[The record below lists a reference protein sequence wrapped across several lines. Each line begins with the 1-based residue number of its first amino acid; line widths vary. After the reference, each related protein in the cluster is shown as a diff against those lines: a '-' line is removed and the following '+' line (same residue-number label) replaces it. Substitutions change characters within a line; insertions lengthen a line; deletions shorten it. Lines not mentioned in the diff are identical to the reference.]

1 MVQALE
7 IKGLRKEYN
16 GFFLKDISFS
26 LPQGYVMGL
35 IGPNG
40 AGKTTI
46 IKLILNLIKKK
57 AGEIRVFGM
66 DNLKQ
71 EIEMKSR
78 IGFVHEV
85 PSFYGYMKLERVKS
99 IVSRFYPAWDDKLF
113 SRLCGEF
120 KLPLGKK
127 ISSLSRGMNTKFALA
142 LALSHDAD
150 LLLMDEPTSG
160 LDPVFRREL
169 MERLSEIIQDEQK
182 AVLFSTHITS
192 DLVRTADYIT
202 YIQGGEIIFSSTKDK
217 VREDWAIVKGENE
230 LLTDEILPLFKGIR
244 KSQYGFKAL
253 TSDIE
258 KVRRQ
263 LSGQNLIVE
272 KASLDEIMFFLSK
285 GEINA

>member
-1 MVQALE
+1 MVSALE
-7 IKGLRKEYN
+7 IKDLRKEYN

-192 DLVRTADYIT
+192 DLERTADYIT

-230 LLTDEILPLFKGIR
+230 LLSDEILPLFKGIR

-253 TSDIE
+253 TYDIE
-258 KVRRQ
+258 KVRCQ

>member
-1 MVQALE
+1 MVPALE

-78 IGFVHEV
+78 IGFIHEV

-99 IVSRFYPAWDDKLF
+99 IVSRFYPAWDDNLF

-169 MERLSEIIQDEQK
+169 MEKLSEIIQDEQK

-192 DLVRTADYIT
+192 DLERTADYIT

-217 VREDWAIVKGENE
+217 VRDDWAIVKGENE
-230 LLTDEILPLFKGIR
+230 LLSDEIRPLFRGIR

-263 LSGQNLIVE
+263 IRGQNLIVE

>member
-1 MVQALE
+1 MVPALE

-142 LALSHDAD
+142 LALSHDTD

-192 DLVRTADYIT
+192 DLERTADYIT

-230 LLTDEILPLFKGIR
+230 LLSDEIRPLFRGIR

>member
-1 MVQALE
+1 MVPALE

-78 IGFVHEV
+78 IGFIHEV

-192 DLVRTADYIT
+192 DLERTADYIT

-230 LLTDEILPLFKGIR
+230 LLTDEIRPLFKGIR

-263 LSGQNLIVE
+263 LRGQNLIVE

>member
-1 MVQALE
+1 MVPALE

-192 DLVRTADYIT
+192 DLERTADYIT

-230 LLTDEILPLFKGIR
+230 LLSDEILPLFKGIR

-263 LSGQNLIVE
+263 LRGQNLIVE

>member
-1 MVQALE
+1 MVPALE

-192 DLVRTADYIT
+192 DLERTADYIT

>member
-1 MVQALE
+1 MVPALE

-85 PSFYGYMKLERVKS
+85 PSFYGYMKLEGVKS

-113 SRLCGEF
+113 SRLCAEF

-192 DLVRTADYIT
+192 DLERTADYLT
-202 YIQGGEIIFSSTKDK
+202 YIQGGEIIFSSTKEK

-230 LLTDEILPLFKGIR
+230 LLSDEILPLLKGIR

-253 TSDIE
+253 TSEIE

-263 LSGQNLIVE
+263 LRGQNLIVE

>member
-1 MVQALE
+1 MVPALE

-46 IKLILNLIKKK
+46 IKLILNLIKRK

-78 IGFVHEV
+78 IGFIHEV

-99 IVSRFYPAWDDKLF
+99 IVSRFYPDWDDKLF
-113 SRLCGEF
+113 YRLCGEF

-192 DLVRTADYIT
+192 DLERTADYIT

-217 VREDWAIVKGENE
+217 VRDDWAIVKGENE
-230 LLTDEILPLFKGIR
+230 LLSDEIRPLFRGIR

-253 TSDIE
+253 TSDIG

-263 LSGQNLIVE
+263 ISGQDLIVE

>member
-1 MVQALE
+1 MVPALE

-46 IKLILNLIKKK
+46 IKLILNLIKRK
-57 AGEIRVFGM
+57 AGEIRVFGL
-66 DNLKQ
+66 DNLRQ

-78 IGFVHEV
+78 IGFIHEV

-113 SRLCGEF
+113 YRLCGEF

-192 DLVRTADYIT
+192 DLERTADHIT
-202 YIQGGEIIFSSTKDK
+202 YIQDGEIIFSSTRDK
-217 VREDWAIVKGENE
+217 VKEDWAIVKGENK
-230 LLTDEILPLFKGIR
+230 LLSDEIRPLFRGIR

-263 LSGQNLIVE
+263 LRGQNLLIE

>member
-1 MVQALE
+1 MVPALE

-99 IVSRFYPAWDDKLF
+99 IVSRFYPAWDDKPF

-192 DLVRTADYIT
+192 DLERTADYIT

-230 LLTDEILPLFKGIR
+230 LLSDEIRPLFRGIR

>member
-1 MVQALE
+1 MVPALE

-78 IGFVHEV
+78 IGFIHEV

-192 DLVRTADYIT
+192 DLERTADYIT

-217 VREDWAIVKGENE
+217 VRDDWAIVKGENE
-230 LLTDEILPLFKGIR
+230 LLSDEIRPLFRGIR

-263 LSGQNLIVE
+263 ISGQNLIVE

>member
-1 MVQALE
+1 MVPALE

-192 DLVRTADYIT
+192 DLERTADYIT

-230 LLTDEILPLFKGIR
+230 LLSDEILPLFKGIR

-253 TSDIE
+253 TSDID

>member
-1 MVQALE
+1 
-7 IKGLRKEYN
+7 
-16 GFFLKDISFS
+16 
-26 LPQGYVMGL
+26 MGL

-192 DLVRTADYIT
+192 DLERTADYIT

-230 LLTDEILPLFKGIR
+230 LLSDEILPLFKGIR

-253 TSDIE
+253 TSDID

>member
-1 MVQALE
+1 MVPALE

-192 DLVRTADYIT
+192 DLERTADYIT

-230 LLTDEILPLFKGIR
+230 LLSDEIRPLFRGIR

>member
-1 MVQALE
+1 MVPALE

-78 IGFVHEV
+78 IGFIHEV

-160 LDPVFRREL
+160 LDPVFRMEL

-192 DLVRTADYIT
+192 DLERTADYIT

>member
-1 MVQALE
+1 MVPALE

-78 IGFVHEV
+78 IGFIHEV

-192 DLVRTADYIT
+192 DLERTADYIT

-263 LSGQNLIVE
+263 LRGQNLIVE

>member
-1 MVQALE
+1 MVPALE

-16 GFFLKDISFS
+16 GFYLKDISFS

-46 IKLILNLIKKK
+46 IKLILNLIKRK

-66 DNLKQ
+66 DNLTQ
-71 EIEMKSR
+71 EIEIKSR
-78 IGFVHEV
+78 IGFIHEV
-85 PSFYGYMKLERVKS
+85 PSFYGYIKLERVKS

-113 SRLCGEF
+113 YRLCGEF

-192 DLVRTADYIT
+192 DLERTADHIT
-202 YIQGGEIIFSSTKDK
+202 YIQDGEIIFSSTRDK
-217 VREDWAIVKGENE
+217 VKEDWAIVKGENK
-230 LLTDEILPLFKGIR
+230 LLSDEIRPLFRGIR

-263 LSGQNLIVE
+263 LRGQNLLIE

>member
-1 MVQALE
+1 MVPALE

-46 IKLILNLIKKK
+46 IKLILNLIKRK

-113 SRLCGEF
+113 SRLCAEF

-192 DLVRTADYIT
+192 DLERTADYIT

-230 LLTDEILPLFKGIR
+230 LLSDEILPLFKGIR

-253 TSDIE
+253 TSEIE

-263 LSGQNLIVE
+263 LRGQNLIVE

>member
-1 MVQALE
+1 MVPALE

-78 IGFVHEV
+78 IGFIHEV

-192 DLVRTADYIT
+192 DLERTADYIT